1 MTEAHSPRGSTG
13 IRLDSTAIKVLAHPL
28 RSRLLSALRRDGAAT
43 ATDLA
48 GALGTNSGATSYHL
62 RKLESVGLVR
72 DTGEGEGKRRLW
84 EASTRSHSW
93 DPSQFADD
101 EDARTAMGWLTRDY
115 VHQHA
120 ALHERWI
127 EVSEDWSPQWQDA
140 CGSSDDSLLLTAE
153 LAQRLAGDVQALFDR
168 YREAGA
174 GHPDAERVFVWFV
187 SNPQDLDRPR
197 EP

>member
-1 MTEAHSPRGSTG
+1 M
-13 IRLDSTAIKVLAHPL
+13 RLDATAIKVLAHPL

-48 GALGTNSGATSYHL
+48 GVLGTNSGATSYHL

-72 DTGEGEGKRRLW
+72 DTGDGEGKRRLW
-84 EASTRSHSW
+84 EAATRSHSW

-127 EVSEDWSPQWQDA
+127 EVSEDWPAAWQDA
-140 CGSSDDSLLLTAE
+140 CGSSDDSLTLTAAQAQS
-153 LAQRLAGDVQALFDR
+153 LADDVRDLFAR
-168 YREAGA
+168 YRDLGE
-174 GHPDAERVFVWFV
+174 GHADAERVFVWFT
-187 SNPQDLDRPR
+187 SNPRDLDRPR

>member
-1 MTEAHSPRGSTG
+1 MPERPTD
-13 IRLDSTAIKVLAHPL
+13 IQLDATAIKVLAHPL

-48 GALGTNSGATSYHL
+48 ASLGTNSGATSYHL

-72 DTGEGEGKRRLW
+72 DTGEGAGKRRLW
-84 EASTRSHSW
+84 EASTRFHSW
-93 DPSQFADD
+93 EPSHFADD
-101 EDARTAMGWLTRDY
+101 EDARTAMTWLTRDY

-140 CGSSDDSLLLTAE
+140 CGSSDDSLRLTASQAQD
-153 LAQRLAGDVQALFDR
+153 LANDVQELFAK
-168 YREAGA
+168 YRSLATDD
-174 GHPDAERVFVWFV
+174 PDAERVFVWFV
-187 SNPQDLDRPR
+187 SNPQDLDP
-197 EP
+197 

>member
-1 MTEAHSPRGSTG
+1 MSDPHSAPPPSGL
-13 IRLDSTAIKVLAHPL
+13 RLDSTAVKVLAHPL

-48 GALGTNSGATSYHL
+48 GSLGTNTGATSYHL

-127 EVSEDWSPQWQDA
+127 EISEDWSTQWQDA
-140 CGSSDDSLLLTAE
+140 CGSSDDSLLLTVEQAQQ
-153 LAQRLAGDVQALFDR
+153 LATDVQGLFVR
-168 YREAGA
+168 YRGLGA
-174 GHPDAERVFVWFV
+174 GHPEAERVFVWFV